1 VIFYLYMINT
11 TVLIADDD
19 ESIREMYSA
28 AFSAAGINVI
38 TAADGNQCVELALKH
53 HPDAILVD
61 IIMPNLNGHEAVSKI
76 RMDDWGKTA
85 KIVFLTN
92 MSDAENVVQA
102 VEERSEEYII
112 KANTSPKEVINQVRQ
127 AMHT

>member
-1 VIFYLYMINT
+1 MIFCLYMTNT

-28 AFSAAGINVI
+28 AFSAAGIGVI
-38 TAADGNQCVELALKH
+38 TAVDGNQCVELALKH

-61 IIMPNLNGHEAVSKI
+61 IMMPKLGGHEAVSKI

-85 KIVFLTN
+85 KVVFLTN

-102 VEERSEEYII
+102 VEERSEEYIV

-127 AMHT
+127 AMHA

>member
-1 VIFYLYMINT
+1 MINT
-11 TVLIADDD
+11 TVLIAEDD

-28 AFSAAGINVI
+28 AFSAAGISVI
-38 TAADGNQCVELALKH
+38 TATDGNQCFELALNH

-61 IIMPNLNGHEAVSKI
+61 IIMPKLNGHEAVSKI
-76 RMDDWGKTA
+76 RMDSWGKTA
-85 KIVFLTN
+85 KIIFLTN
-92 MSDAENVVQA
+92 MSDAENVVLA

-112 KANTSPKEVINQVRQ
+112 KANTSPKEVINLVRQ